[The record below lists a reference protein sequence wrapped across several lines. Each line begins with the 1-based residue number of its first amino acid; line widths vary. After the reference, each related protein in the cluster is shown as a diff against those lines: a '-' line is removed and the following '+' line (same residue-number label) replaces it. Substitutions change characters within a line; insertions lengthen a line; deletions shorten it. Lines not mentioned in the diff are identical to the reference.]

1 MGGKA
6 HFVRARAWG
15 VGEDG
20 AAVKAGRRKQLKLS
34 GMLRGRGQA
43 SEMTG
48 NVREPER
55 QGAGVLVSFPHGP
68 LLWAREKG
76 GGRSRKRVWPP
87 APLRREEKKEIL
99 ALGEGPESAGPCPG
113 SQVSHGLLVL
123 SSIPQFLH

>member
-6 HFVRARAWG
+6 HFGRAWAWR

-20 AAVKAGRRKQLKLS
+20 AALKAGGRKQLKLS

-48 NVREPER
+48 NAREPER

-76 GGRSRKRVWPP
+76 GRRGRKRVWPP
-87 APLRREEKKEIL
+87 APLRREEQEIL

-113 SQVSHGLLVL
+113 HK
-123 SSIPQFLH
+123 